1 MAKGELENRD
11 EDELGWT
18 PLPGMGELSEELSEE
33 RGDLDSYSTRQLAGD
48 VPADVQVGRSA
59 TDAVRNTG
67 IGSPAID
74 FQVRSTFDSRPVNGR
89 DFNIWVGADKNSEI
103 GHQDFEL
110 TVFNKAWQVPR
121 GLVAVLRAV
130 TILQVPGDDLGT
142 LFDGTL
148 QIMIDNVVK
157 EPPTVRLGPSIGVPG
172 GDTVLSQEPIPY
184 HTGVPVD
191 TFLIADENLFVGVD
205 INPILLGFQDN
216 YNSML
221 RVGFHGTF
229 LQKTGVPAQ
238 FQIANKAG
246 QAYAAE
252 TVAPQSF
259 GGGGPSGSDFLVKRR
274 KRVSP
279 FARIPLVNAPK

>member
-11 EDELGWT
+11 ADELGIAH
-18 PLPGMGELSEELSEE
+18 LPGIGELSEELADE
-33 RGDLDSYSTRQLAGD
+33 RGELDSYSTRQLSGD
-48 VPADVQVGRSA
+48 VPADIQVGRSA
-59 TDAVRNTG
+59 IDAVRSTG
-67 IGSPAID
+67 IGSPNID

-89 DFNIWVGADKNSEI
+89 DFNLWFAAEKNTEI
-103 GHQDFEL
+103 GHTDFEL
-110 TVFNKAWQVPR
+110 TVFNRCFQVPR
-121 GLVAVLRAV
+121 GLVCVLRAV
-130 TILQVPGDDLGT
+130 TVLQAPGDDLGD

-148 QIMIDNVVK
+148 QVLIDNTVR

-184 HTGVPVD
+184 HNGVPVD
-191 TFLIADENLFVGVD
+191 TFLIADENIFVGLD
-205 INPILLGFQDN
+205 LNPILLGFQTD

-246 QAYAAE
+246 QAYTAD
-252 TVAPQSF
+252 TVAPGSF
-259 GGGGPSGSDFLVKRR
+259 GGGPSGADFMVRRR

-279 FARIPLVNAPK
+279 YARIPLVNSPK

>member
-11 EDELGWT
+11 DDELGLSS
-18 PLPGMGELSEELSEE
+18 LPGIGELSEELADE
-33 RGDLDSYSTRQLAGD
+33 RGELDSYSTRQLAGD
-48 VPADVQVGRSA
+48 VPADVQVGSA
-59 TDAVRNTG
+59 AVQQVARTG

-89 DFNIWVGADKNSEI
+89 DFNIWVAAEKNSEI
-103 GHQDFEL
+103 GHQDFDL
-110 TVFNKAWQVPR
+110 TVFNRAWQVPR

-130 TILQVPGDDLGT
+130 TILQVPGNDLGT
-142 LFDGTL
+142 MFDGTV
-148 QIMIDNVVK
+148 QILIDNVVK
-157 EPPTVRLGPSIGVPG
+157 EPPTVRLGPSLGIPG

-184 HTGVPVD
+184 HSGIPVE

-205 INPILLGFQDN
+205 INPTLLGFQPD
-216 YNSML
+216 YNALL
-221 RVGFHGTF
+221 RIGFHGTF

-246 QAYAAE
+246 QAYAAD
-252 TVAPQSF
+252 TVAPSSLSA
-259 GGGGPSGSDFLVKRR
+259 GGASGADFLVRRR

-279 FARIPLVNAPK
+279 YQQIPLVNAPK